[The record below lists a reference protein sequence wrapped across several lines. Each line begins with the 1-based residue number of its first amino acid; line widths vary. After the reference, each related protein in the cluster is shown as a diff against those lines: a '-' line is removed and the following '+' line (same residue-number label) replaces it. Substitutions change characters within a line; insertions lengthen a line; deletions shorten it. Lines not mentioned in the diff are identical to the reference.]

1 MFERPL
7 LLWLLIAAPLVAAP
21 GLIAMRRDQWFG
33 AAASNALRLVCFV
46 ALVMMLLSLRR
57 LPSDSSGPRH
67 RRHPAAE
74 DPPQGA

>member
-33 AAASNALRLVCFV
+33 AAASTALRLVCFV
-46 ALVMMLLSLRR
+46 ALVMMLAGF
-57 LPSDSSGPRH
+57 SGPNAPTTHSTMVR
-67 RRHPAAE
+67 
-74 DPPQGA
+74 